1 MIVTQ
6 NLKPRISLITPVWNK
21 AGFITD
27 LIQSVKSQTFDDWEL
42 ILIDDGSSDASLEM
56 MKLASMGDPR
66 ITVHSI
72 ENGGVCRARNYGYAF
87 ISASSEYVQFPDADD
102 LLDPSLLETLIST
115 LDSDDSISACYC
127 RYTSIDID
135 GQSIN
140 TSYDKRKVRNG
151 PFFREQPDDDH
162 RTQLVSIVSWAPMI
176 EPVCLMRRAAF
187 EHSNQWDTDLGQHG
201 EGVLLF
207 SEMALSGDICFVNK
221 PLYHYRK
228 HSEQHSADV
237 ENAGIQQRKVTLKL
251 LAYTGSATNQVRIRD
266 AVLFFE
272 GTVRSLQGMQF
283 GWRLLHSGNVP
294 KGLRSIIA
302 GALRWCLS
310 SLMPTL
316 FIRRLERECYAYLHA
331 QGIDWKPADAWRHG
345 RSK

>member
-1 MIVTQ
+1 MLTQ
-6 NLKPRISLITPVWNK
+6 NLEPRISLITPVWNK

-102 LLDPSLLETLIST
+102 LLDSSLLETLISI

-140 TSYDKRKVRNG
+140 TR
-151 PFFREQPDDDH
+151 
-162 RTQLVSIVSWAPMI
+162 
-176 EPVCLMRRAAF
+176 
-187 EHSNQWDTDLGQHG
+187 
-201 EGVLLF
+201 
-207 SEMALSGDICFVNK
+207 
-221 PLYHYRK
+221 
-228 HSEQHSADV
+228 
-237 ENAGIQQRKVTLKL
+237 
-251 LAYTGSATNQVRIRD
+251 
-266 AVLFFE
+266 
-272 GTVRSLQGMQF
+272 
-283 GWRLLHSGNVP
+283 
-294 KGLRSIIA
+294 
-302 GALRWCLS
+302 
-310 SLMPTL
+310 
-316 FIRRLERECYAYLHA
+316 
-331 QGIDWKPADAWRHG
+331 
-345 RSK
+345 